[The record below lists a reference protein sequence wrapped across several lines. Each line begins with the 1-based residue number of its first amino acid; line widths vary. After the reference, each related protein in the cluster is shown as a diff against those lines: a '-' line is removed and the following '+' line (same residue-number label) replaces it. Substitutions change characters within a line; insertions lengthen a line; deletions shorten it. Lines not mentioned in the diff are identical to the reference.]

1 MKIRKL
7 YSFLLEALFP
17 RYCISCGSEGSY
29 ICEDCSIFL
38 SESRLVCPACGKNSY
53 YGTTHKGCKSPLN
66 GLISLWDYES
76 IIKMAI
82 DKIKD
87 DGVFHITEELI
98 EHFIVLLERDSK
110 RFSLF
115 LDILTDKGSVVT
127 FVPLSSRKKRIRGF
141 DQSEILAGYLARI
154 LGKKRVRIIKKTKE
168 TIPQS
173 GLKKRDR
180 FLNVKGS
187 FSFVGSSV
195 DRVILVDDIW
205 TSGATM
211 RECAKLLKRNGV
223 KEVWGFVLAS

>member
-1 MKIRKL
+1 
-7 YSFLLEALFP
+7 
-17 RYCISCGSEGSY
+17 
-29 ICEDCSIFL
+29 
-38 SESRLVCPACGKNSY
+38 
-53 YGTTHKGCKSPLN
+53 
-66 GLISLWDYES
+66 
-76 IIKMAI
+76 MAI